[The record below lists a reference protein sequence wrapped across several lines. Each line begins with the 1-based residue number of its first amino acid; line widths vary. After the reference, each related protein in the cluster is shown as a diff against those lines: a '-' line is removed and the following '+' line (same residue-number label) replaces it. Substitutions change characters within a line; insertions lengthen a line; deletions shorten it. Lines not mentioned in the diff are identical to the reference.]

1 MLRFAYLAAVGL
13 VAVAVGA
20 AAQGPR
26 PALLDQ
32 LRPGSWT
39 LHEIGSPAARRTI
52 CVTDAA
58 SLLQVHHGAAQC
70 ARFVVSSDQRTTTVS
85 YTCAGQGYGR
95 TTLTAESPTL
105 VRIQTQGL
113 AQGAPFDMDYE
124 ARRAGICVRSAKNL
138 SLIHI

>member
-1 MLRFAYLAAVGL
+1 MLRFAYLAVAGL
-13 VAVAVGA
+13 VAFTAAA

-32 LRPGSWT
+32 LRLGSWT

-52 CVTDAA
+52 CVTDPAA
-58 SLLQVHHGAAQC
+58 LLQVHHGAAQC
-70 ARFVVSSDQRTTTVS
+70 ARFVVSSDQRATTVN
-85 YTCAGQGYGR
+85 YTCAGHGYGR

-124 ARRAGICVRSAKNL
+124 ARRDGMCVRSARN
-138 SLIHI
+138 